1 MIHPSYNELYEAIN
15 KDSEKEE
22 PVVNSR
28 YSVCVATAKRARQLI
43 DGAEPLVKSK
53 CNKPLST
60 AIDEIYQGKV
70 SILAGE
76 EENNYSEFETEIDTE
91 IEEQN

>member
-15 KDSEKEE
+15 KDNENEE
-22 PVVNSR
+22 PIVSSR

-43 DGAEPLVKSK
+43 DKQEPLVTPK

-70 SILAGE
+70 KILGADE
-76 EENNYSEFETEIDTE
+76 EPAWENAADLYPEDNSD
-91 IEEQN
+91 N

>member
-1 MIHPSYNELYEAIN
+1 MIHPSYNELSDAIN
-15 KDSEKEE
+15 SGNVNEE

-43 DGAEPLVKSK
+43 DGAEPLTTPH

-60 AIDEIYQGKV
+60 AIDELYEGKV
-70 SILAGE
+70 TILAE
-76 EENNYSEFETEIDTE
+76 EPAEAGTEADIYAEESENA
-91 IEEQN
+91 

>member
-43 DGAEPLVKSK
+43 DGAEPLVNAS
-53 CNKPLST
+53 CAKPLST

-70 SILAGE
+70 TILGTD
-76 EENNYSEFETEIDTE
+76 ETYYPETDADTE
-91 IEEQN
+91 GEN